1 MRKNSLFSHSKSV
14 LESQLPLDILMITK
28 YYVTKQGDCSHFSL
42 QESHQGV
49 IQNARK
55 LARKLGRVDSVTRP
69 LRILC
74 QSTLCVQ
81 GKMGQSCPLNS
92 GRTQKLAHLFLRWNF
107 RVLPNLSEVP
117 TFLGGKEV
125 SPTIFRNPTKKTF
138 DENILTLP
146 RLKLFHVFSFPSP

>member
-1 MRKNSLFSHSKSV
+1 MLRTASQSYLSCNEEKLLVFPQQISLTV
-14 LESQLPLDILMITK
+14 RVLDNLESQLPLDILMITK
-28 YYVTKQGDCSHFSL
+28 YCVTKQGDCSHFSL

-49 IQNARK
+49 IQKARK
-55 LARKLGRVDSVTRP
+55 LARKLEKVDSVTRP

-117 TFLGGKEV
+117 TLLGG
-125 SPTIFRNPTKKTF
+125 RGG
-138 DENILTLP
+138 
-146 RLKLFHVFSFPSP
+146 